1 MKHNLTFFFISPLF
15 LLAATLLSMSLT
27 CAQSRLVSDNTAPK
41 SAEFAAP
48 ILSYSSVFGQYQGYQ
63 EEGATSWP
71 EANATVGR
79 IGGWRYY
86 LEEASQPDQSDQQ
99 SVTPLQ
105 PLTSPLTDDSDK
117 HTGHGDKP

>member
-1 MKHNLTFFFISPLF
+1 MKHNLTIFFISPLF
-15 LLAATLLSMSLT
+15 LLTATLSMSPT
-27 CAQSRLVSDNTAPK
+27 SAQSRLVFDNTPPK
-41 SAEFAAP
+41 TAEFIAP
-48 ILSYSSVFGQYQGYQ
+48 VLSYSSVFGQYQGYQ
-63 EEGATSWP
+63 EEGVTSWP

-105 PLTSPLTDDSDK
+105 PLTSPLLEKSGQ
-117 HTGHGDKP
+117 HAGHEGKP

>member
-1 MKHNLTFFFISPLF
+1 MKHNLTIFFISPLF
-15 LLAATLLSMSLT
+15 LLAATLLSMSST

-41 SAEFAAP
+41 SAEFVAP
-48 ILSYSSVFGQYQGYQ
+48 ILSYSSVFGQYQRYQ
-63 EEGATSWP
+63 EEEATSWP

-105 PLTSPLTDDSDK
+105 PPTSPLLEESGR
-117 HTGHGDKP
+117 HAGHEGKP